1 MSVQPRQCHTRTM
14 LCHPLDNTPPGKGR
28 QCLVSTG
35 ARGPAPDMPDK
46 TRCPTFYTDP
56 SQRSPPRSP
65 LPMFPHPRPLY
76 RRVISCPLF
85 IVVVVVVLRTLLVAL
100 LVLSPRD
107 FTAVSATE
115 LEQFL
120 APKLALVGATL
131 IVVSHQLSGLETLKE
146 KYVLTYGPHRPP
158 TTGVGYRQS
167 YVQRE
172 LY

>member
-1 MSVQPRQCHTRTM
+1 MSSRGNATHEPCSAI
-14 LCHPLDNTPPGKGR
+14 PLTTLPPGKDDSALSR
-28 QCLVSTG
+28 QGLADLRRTCQTRHDVPHSIPTPHSVRLRDPPSPCSPIPVLFIV
-35 ARGPAPDMPDK
+35 ALFHAP
-46 TRCPTFYTDP
+46 
-56 SQRSPPRSP
+56 
-65 LPMFPHPRPLY
+65 
-76 RRVISCPLF
+76 IF

-158 TTGVGYRQS
+158 TIGVGYRQS